1 MKKTLAVLLILVLG
15 MTALLTGCGSGGGSD
30 ESDPSVLKVGYLF
43 PGSIIDGDV
52 SQALYAGAV
61 EAEAEMGGQ
70 VETVYVENIDVSNE
84 EAVTDAAKDLIGQGC
99 QVIVECAP
107 GTSDPLEA
115 LANSG
120 GYDQIVFLDF
130 GGSKTNGANFS
141 NWYGSME
148 QGRYMAGIA
157 AASATKRG
165 SIGYVAPEPSSEVV
179 IGLDAFALGVQSVNP
194 KAKIEVIYTGGNSPE
209 AQKQGA
215 MKLIEN
221 GAKVVACH
229 SGSAA
234 IQEACMEAGDVYAIG
249 AVYPVNNAG
258 ELYLTSPYWYAAAY
272 LIPTFQ
278 SIMKGEFT
286 GGSYYGTVATGLI
299 AIDETGPAI
308 SDDTRAKIL
317 DTKNRMEADVFDIFS
332 GKIEYADGELLC
344 DEGEILQG
352 DQILIIDREIKGIT
366 VYTPNAE

>member
-1 MKKTLAVLLILVLG
+1 MKKILAVLLILVLG
-15 MTALLTGCGSGGGSD
+15 MTALLTGCSSGGGA
-30 ESDPSVLKVGYLF
+30 EEELDPSVLRVGYIF

-70 VETVYVENIDVSNE
+70 VATLYVENVDVTNE
-84 EAVTDAAKDLIGQGC
+84 EAVTEAAKSLIDQGC
-99 QVIVECAP
+99 QVIAECAP
-107 GTSDPLEA
+107 GTSEPLEA
-115 LANSG
+115 MANSG
-120 GYDQIVFLDF
+120 EYDQIIFLDF
-130 GGSKTNGANFS
+130 GGSKANGTNLAC
-141 NWYGSME
+141 WYGSME

-157 AASATKRG
+157 AASASKKG

-194 KAKIEVIYTGGNSPE
+194 KAKIEVIYTGSSSPE
-209 AQKQGA
+209 AVKLGA
-215 MKLIEN
+215 SKLIEN
-221 GAKVVACH
+221 GARVIACH

-234 IQEACMEAGDVYAIG
+234 IEEAAAEAGNVYTIG

-258 ELYLTSPYWYAAAY
+258 ELYLTSPYWYAASY
-272 LIPTFQ
+272 FVPTFQ

-286 GGSYYGTVATGLI
+286 GDSYYGTVATGLI

-308 SDDTRAKIL
+308 SDDARAKIL

-344 DEGEILQG
+344 DEGQLLQG
-352 DQILIIDREIKGIT
+352 DDIQIINREIKGIT
-366 VYTPNAE
+366 VYTP